1 MSKKID
7 VTVIMPYF
15 KKIKYFK
22 KTYLSLT
29 KQTYK
34 NYRVLI
40 IYDDK
45 NLHELI
51 KIKKIVKNEKFKIL
65 INKKNLGAGLSRN
78 KAKKLIKT
86 KYVAFLDCDDL
97 WKKNKLK
104 TQLNFMKKNNLKFS
118 HTAYDIIDENNNL
131 IRKISIKTQE
141 NYDDLLKSCDIGLS
155 TVILKNNLFQ
165 KYSFAKTKTKED
177 YILWLKMAKDKIKIT
192 GLNLSLSSW
201 RKSKNSLSSNSFQKI
216 LDAFNVY
223 HIYEKKNLVMSI
235 IYTIRLS
242 LNFLIKNYSNI
253 KYRI

>member
-78 KAKKLIKT
+78 KAKK
-86 KYVAFLDCDDL
+86 F
-97 WKKNKLK
+97 
-104 TQLNFMKKNNLKFS
+104 
-118 HTAYDIIDENNNL
+118 
-131 IRKISIKTQE
+131 
-141 NYDDLLKSCDIGLS
+141 
-155 TVILKNNLFQ
+155 
-165 KYSFAKTKTKED
+165 
-177 YILWLKMAKDKIKIT
+177 
-192 GLNLSLSSW
+192 
-201 RKSKNSLSSNSFQKI
+201 
-216 LDAFNVY
+216 
-223 HIYEKKNLVMSI
+223 
-235 IYTIRLS
+235 
-242 LNFLIKNYSNI
+242 
-253 KYRI
+253 